1 MYGLIQLLISQWP
14 KLTYW
19 TQTINSSNCRVF
31 FLLRGS
37 VPKYGALA
45 SLVEYKNDKD
55 KNDYLFTILI
65 LIWERENDRNYILIY
80 IETEYD
86 AMVWTYL

>member
-1 MYGLIQLLISQWP
+1 M
-14 KLTYW
+14 
-19 TQTINSSNCRVF
+19 
-31 FLLRGS
+31 
-37 VPKYGALA
+37 PKYGALA

-55 KNDYLFTILI
+55 KNDYLFTILF
-65 LIWERENDRNYILIY
+65 LIWKRENDRNYISIY